1 MKIYIKYNYENA
13 FVCLLNKFNQTLF
26 KEYMV
31 SATLGHP
38 VCTDFI
44 KYDFK
49 IPVSKRWSKVNII
62 TWLSSSGTAEFSWI
76 PFTMIGDG
84 LAWVRL

>member
-1 MKIYIKYNYENA
+1 
-13 FVCLLNKFNQTLF
+13 
-26 KEYMV
+26 MV

-76 PFTMIGDG
+76 LFTMIGDG